1 MKPSSLL
8 LPLSFIVALSV
19 APFSQAQVHF
29 DSGSATPRDAG
40 AGTREVVREE
50 RAAQR
55 NRARHPVVN
64 GKVRC
69 RDGSRHIARVCGR
82 HGGIAGR

>member
-1 MKPSSLL
+1 MKPTSLL
-8 LPLSFIVALSV
+8 FILALAFAPLA
-19 APFSQAQVHF
+19 QAQVHF

-40 AGTREVVREE
+40 AGTRNVRANE
-50 RAAQR
+50 RAI
-55 NRARHPVVN
+55 ARRPVVN

-69 RDGSRHIARVCGR
+69 QDGSRHVPRVCRR